1 MKKLLALALALTLA
15 LSLAAC
21 GGNSNG
27 GGSTTTPP
35 ANNSTTTPPNGGDT
49 VPSEKPADNTPAGE
63 EWPDNEYTQQAPKPT
78 DPISKYVAPYR
89 YNESTPKR
97 VSFVFQ
103 AADATEA
110 QEHMKAYVE
119 QLKSSG
125 FTLDVDVDTDTMYY
139 AFNDSGWSVD
149 VSYTGAN
156 TAVSNDANWYLDII
170 SPKS

>member
-1 MKKLLALALALTLA
+1 MKKVINRMLTLALALTLA

-27 GGSTTTPP
+27 GGSTTTTNPP
-35 ANNSTTTPPNGGDT
+35 AST
-49 VPSEKPADNTPAGE
+49 PSENPADNTPAGE
-63 EWPDNEYTQQAPKPT
+63 KWPDDEYTQQVSKPT

-89 YNESTPKR
+89 NNESTPKR

-110 QEHMKAYVE
+110 QAHMKAYVE

-125 FTLDVDVDTDTMYY
+125 FTLDVNVDTDTMYY

-149 VSYTGAN
+149 VSYTGTN

-170 SPKS
+170 SPKN